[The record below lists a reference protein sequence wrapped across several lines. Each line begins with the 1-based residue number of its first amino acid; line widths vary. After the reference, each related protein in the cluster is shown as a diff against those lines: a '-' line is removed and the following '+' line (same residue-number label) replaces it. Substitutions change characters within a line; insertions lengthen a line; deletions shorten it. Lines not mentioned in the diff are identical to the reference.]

1 MPRTTRKNHRMGHID
16 SIRGL
21 AALLV
26 VWIHTTSIFKKLQP
40 PDGNGLL
47 LYDVAQLFDFGR
59 IGVLAF
65 FAISGFV
72 ICPSLKG
79 GRGSGAGKFV
89 ISRFFRLYPAFWAS
103 MIGAIVVLFILQGKK
118 IDRDQVLGNIPILYS
133 FFDVMPLQGL
143 YWTLEIELVFYFLC
157 LDMFLFGVLHK
168 PLALFLACVCLMC
181 FQNYLNTNPDLRQQI
196 TETFSRNW
204 GRMPWHLAI
213 MFWGGLFRI
222 WYDDRRSVATIW
234 RIRIPNLLLVL
245 VGLLLILLQPFITID
260 RVIENGGGLKQYGN
274 MLAYILG
281 MLLFIVGA
289 LYVRVNNPF
298 FVWLGAI
305 SYSVYLFHPIAAR
318 LIGTAIK
325 SKFPEYAD
333 LHLGIT
339 LLLSTILTILMSA
352 CVYYLIE
359 KPSIQ
364 LGRML
369 QRKWFPPK
377 RQSQAVP
384 LPL

>member
-1 MPRTTRKNHRMGHID
+1 MIQFADWLRCWSYGYT
-16 SIRGL
+16 
-21 AALLV
+21 
-26 VWIHTTSIFKKLQP
+26 QP
-40 PDGNGLL
+40 PFSDHFSHPVA
-47 LYDVAQLFDFGR
+47 DVAHLFDFGR

-65 FAISGFV
+65 VAISGFV

-79 GRGSGAGKFV
+79 TKGAGAGKFV

-157 LDMFLFGVLHK
+157 LIMFLFGVLQK
-168 PLALFLACVCLMC
+168 PLALFLACICLMC
-181 FQNYLNTNPDLRQQI
+181 FQNYLSTNPDLRQQI
-196 TETFSRNW
+196 VEAFNKDW

-245 VGLLLILLQPFITID
+245 VGLLLILLQPFLTID

-281 MLLFIVGA
+281 MLFFIVGA
-289 LYVRVNNPF
+289 LYVRINNPF

-318 LIGTAIK
+318 LIVTVIK

-333 LHLGIT
+333 LNLGIT

-359 KPSIQ
+359 KPSIRW
-364 LGRML
+364 GRKL
-369 QRKWFPPK
+369 QGTWFPTK
-377 RQSQAVP
+377 SQSKASA
-384 LPL
+384 LPM